1 MGETYENIPH
11 VKKAVLSLK
20 KHLIIKVPGALKLG
34 GFINHEAK
42 SKSIKMRIH
51 WKDPLSFIAT
61 QNKGVTLE
69 LDAKS
74 LESNMS
80 FTLVEVE

>member
-1 MGETYENIPH
+1 M
-11 VKKAVLSLK
+11 
-20 KHLIIKVPGALKLG
+20 G
-34 GFINHEAK
+34 GFTNHEAK

-51 WKDPLSFIAT
+51 WKDPLPFIAT

-69 LDAKS
+69 LDVKS
-74 LESNMS
+74 LESNML